1 MKKHRHTINVLLIL
15 FLNLLTCGLFIDLWW
30 FTTDTVM
37 QVQHYVCIILTLG
50 TLITLFINQNLFN
63 LMVGVTLVTGNFGGL
78 SCFHEITTSFVGFHI
93 GPLPIPLYYG
103 QPLYSVLLLIYLI
116 FNKEFYIGVVTKEYW
131 NGFLHRTKDLEQ
143 VFTIVNADTHKVE
156 NEKSD
161 KA

>member
-1 MKKHRHTINVLLIL
+1 
-15 FLNLLTCGLFIDLWW
+15 
-30 FTTDTVM
+30 
-37 QVQHYVCIILTLG
+37 
-50 TLITLFINQNLFN
+50 
-63 LMVGVTLVTGNFGGL
+63 MVGVTLVTGNFGGL